1 MAYNNWANIWGDI
14 WGPIW
19 AGSATDGVTLTGT
32 AIPVISE
39 AQVFAGGRTIVINLS
54 GDTWVAA
61 GATFDAQRQA
71 IIDGLDS
78 NQSYLTGWNAE
89 VRDNMA
95 VTTVVRTSDT
105 IVTITLPVSAVYAID
120 GPETVTVTVP
130 AGALVGGVSAI
141 ATPTIGI
148 TPTISYGASSKR
160 RGLSL
165 GMRVGM

>member
-39 AQVFAGGRTIVINLS
+39 AQVFAGGKTIIINLS
-54 GDTWVAA
+54 EDTWVAA

-71 IIDGLDS
+71 IINGLDS
-78 NQSYLTGWNAE
+78 DQSYATGWNAE

-95 VTTVVRTSDT
+95 VTAVVRTSDT
-105 IVTITLPVSAVYAID
+105 VVTITLPVSAVYAID
-120 GPETVTVTVP
+120 ANETVTVTVP
-130 AGALVGGVSAI
+130 ASALVGGVEAV

-148 TPTISYGASSKR
+148 TQTITYGASSKR